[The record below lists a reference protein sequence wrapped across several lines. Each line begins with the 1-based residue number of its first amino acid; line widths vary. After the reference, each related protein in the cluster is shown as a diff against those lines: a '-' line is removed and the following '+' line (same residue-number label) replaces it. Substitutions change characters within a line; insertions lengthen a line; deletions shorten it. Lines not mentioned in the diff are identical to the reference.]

1 MEKNETYFVARLLK
15 KGEFLSSE
23 IFESLEEARL
33 WAMREA
39 KLLISDLEMLRSTNV
54 GDICVEID
62 KHFFG
67 YEISSEELLKN
78 SERVVMSFFLSPIK
92 FVFELIGFLDFSCIC
107 LRTCIDCMLL
117 QLFGIHDR

>member
-33 WAMREA
+33 WAMKEA

-67 YEISSEELLKN
+67 YEISSEELLRN
-78 SERVVMSFFLSPIK
+78 SERVL
-92 FVFELIGFLDFSCIC
+92 
-107 LRTCIDCMLL
+107 
-117 QLFGIHDR
+117 